1 MSNHPAQ
8 VSRPSWGSVLLVCK
22 ACRKRAKLPAT
33 LKSKAVASAIRRELA
48 DEKRRPRVLLSS
60 CLGLCPK
67 SALAMACVSERGA
80 ASIAAVQS
88 PSQVVPTARA
98 LLDTGAS

>member
-1 MSNHPAQ
+1 M
-8 VSRPSWGSVLLVCK
+8 VCK

-67 SALAMACVSERGA
+67 SALAIACVSERGG

-88 PSQVVPTARA
+88 PSQVASTARA
-98 LLDTGAS
+98 LLDAPAT